1 MGTSAGYKPPSGGN
15 WTSLKRQMGM
25 LLDEPNKKELVLSKF
40 ITAIGGA
47 ERFSSSNRP
56 IGTSATSGSGR
67 GGKSGTGGKSFKSS
81 SARKTS
87 QNVLGFFSDIGTNG
101 LSQVLQDRNI
111 DLSDKNLD
119 EIKETLIDYFTEP
132 STDGDTDASSRAI
145 ATVMDD
151 IFNDISTEEE
161 LEEYFNDVISTD
173 KAEKILC
180 GFYENYIFELFARTF
195 FEDRTQHSNQ
205 NDTVEILDIV
215 KETIKS
221 KISRHQCSAN
231 LQNIDFKSQ
240 DGANF
245 VQGILSD
252 ILEIL
257 EDVQNV

>member
-1 MGTSAGYKPPSGGN
+1 MGTSAGYTPPSGDQWN
-15 WTSLKRQMGM
+15 SLKRQMGM
-25 LLDEPNKKELVLSKF
+25 LLDKPEKKELVLSKF
-40 ITAIGGA
+40 IKAIGGA
-47 ERFSSSNRP
+47 EGFSSSNRS
-56 IGTSATSGSGR
+56 ISSSASGGSSR
-67 GGKSGTGGKSFKSS
+67 SFKSS

-87 QNVLGFFSDIGTNG
+87 QNVLGFFSDINTHG
-101 LSQVLQDRNI
+101 LIQALETRNI
-111 DLSDKNLD
+111 DLNNKTID

-132 STDGDTDASSRAI
+132 SIDGDTDASSRAI

-151 IFNDISTEEE
+151 LFNDISTEEE
-161 LEEYFNDVISTD
+161 LENYFSDIISTE

-205 NDTVEILDIV
+205 NDTIELLEIV

-221 KISRHQCSAN
+221 KISTHQCNAN
-231 LQNIDFKSQ
+231 LKNIDFSGQ

-245 VQGILSD
+245 VQGILND

-257 EDVQNV
+257 EEA

>member
-1 MGTSAGYKPPSGGN
+1 MGTSAGYKPPSAGD
-15 WTSLKRQMGM
+15 WTSLKIHMGK
-25 LLDEPNKKELVLSKF
+25 LLNEPEKKELVLSKF

-47 ERFSSSNRP
+47 ERFSSSNRLVD
-56 IGTSATSGSGR
+56 TSTTRGR
-67 GGKSGTGGKSFKSS
+67 GEQSGTGGKSFKSS

-87 QNVLGFFSDIGTNG
+87 QNVLGFFSDISANG
-101 LSQVLQDRNI
+101 LPQTLQDRNI
-111 DLSDKNLD
+111 ELSDKSLD

-161 LEEYFNDVISTD
+161 LEDYFSNVISTD

-205 NDTVEILDIV
+205 EEAIEILDIV

-221 KISRHQCSAN
+221 KISTHQCSAN

-257 EDVQNV
+257 EDIPNV

>member
-1 MGTSAGYKPPSGGN
+1 MGTSSGYKPPSGGN

-25 LLDEPNKKELVLSKF
+25 LLDEPDKKELVLSKF

-47 ERFSSSNRP
+47 EKFSSSNKP
-56 IGTSATSGSGR
+56 IGSNPSGGSGGSSGGSSGS
-67 GGKSGTGGKSFKSS
+67 KSFKSS
-81 SARKTS
+81 SARKTT
-87 QNVLGFFSDIGTNG
+87 QNVLGFFSDINNNG
-101 LSQVLQDRNI
+101 LSQTLQDRNI

-119 EIKETLIDYFTEP
+119 EIKETLIDYFIEP

-145 ATVMDD
+145 TTVMDD
-151 IFNDISTEEE
+151 LFDDISTEEE
-161 LEEYFNDVISTD
+161 LEDYFNDVISTE

-205 NDTVEILDIV
+205 DDTSEILDIV

-221 KISRHQCSAN
+221 KISIHQCSAN
-231 LQNIDFKSQ
+231 IKGIDFKGQ

-245 VQGILSD
+245 VQGILND

-257 EDVQNV
+257 EDV